1 MFLIGTVWS
10 GIFKHYIGWTIKCI
24 QIACSW
30 IWHGFS
36 LRTLTN
42 DVLYCEFKFIFL
54 QLKTSCKR
62 YHLLQVYLTLFW
74 RTPCVFLTLVIS
86 NTYANCIFYQWTSE
100 IHYYFNIM
108 VCLLTLRMTFPS
120 YNFGCWVLKK
130 KREASILLVILEF
143 TKKRYQEK

>member
-36 LRTLTN
+36 LHTLTN
-42 DVLYCEFKFIFL
+42 DVLYCEFHFIFL

-74 RTPCVFLTLVIS
+74 RTPCLFLTLLIS

-100 IHYYFNIM
+100 IHYYFNII
-108 VCLLTLRMTFPS
+108 TSNQWDFPVIILDVE
-120 YNFGCWVLKK
+120 FKKKKKKETPQFCWVF
-130 KREASILLVILEF
+130 LEF
-143 TKKRYQEK
+143 TKNRYQEK